1 DDFAAD
7 ADPLVEL
14 AGLFER
20 AEYAPAEPDGDQA
33 AAARRLAR
41 SARAGLAGRLGW
53 RRRLLA
59 AVSPRSLVAGRAA
72 VPRETSREAPSR
84 ERELVG
90 QARL

>member
-1 DDFAAD
+1 Q
-7 ADPLVEL
+7 
-14 AGLFER
+14 
-20 AEYAPAEPDGDQA
+20 AEYAPAEPGADQA
-33 AAARRLAR
+33 DTARRLAR
-41 SARAGLAGRLGW
+41 SARARLAGRLGW

-90 QARL
+90 QARR